1 MDKLSNELN
10 KLKIDK
16 SKRIA
21 PREGPSLGWILLL
34 GVVFAGVVAGVYVF
48 RPTAG
53 ALGVQT
59 IRPRTE
65 SSETAVLIATG
76 YVVPH
81 HRIELGTKILGRVEW
96 VGVEKGDSVQAG
108 EVLVLLEAEEYR
120 AQLDRARAVLA
131 AAEARLMELEQGSR
145 PQEIE
150 RARAAVDGGEAQL
163 RADEANH
170 RRVEALV
177 NEGVF
182 TPENLD
188 AAVGRRDV
196 SRANLETLRQE
207 YELVQLGPRIE
218 QIDAARAEVERA
230 LADVAFAETQM
241 DAVEIRAPI
250 SGVVLER
257 IVEPGEMVTT
267 SFVGDRGANS
277 STVALADLSD
287 LQVELD
293 ISQNDFNLILP
304 DHPCVVVT
312 DTYPDD
318 PYDCV
323 VAEIA
328 PEADRQR
335 ATIQVKVQVLDPDTR
350 IKPEMN
356 ARVTF
361 LNRENPGPTTS
372 GQRLSI
378 PSNAVT
384 EDAMSGSAVFLLVD
398 GAVELRPITVTEERD
413 GLSYVSAGLSGNESV
428 IVGPDLATLVPGD
441 RVESRPE

>member
-1 MDKLSNELN
+1 MDPAA
-10 KLKIDK
+10 
-16 SKRIA
+16 RC
-21 PREGPSLGWILLL
+21 R
-34 GVVFAGVVAGVYVF
+34 F
-48 RPTAG
+48 RRRRCRCIPVPWPHWSGRCSDDPPAK
-53 ALGVQT
+53 
-59 IRPRTE
+59 TE
-65 SSETAVLIATG
+65 ASEAAVLVATG

-108 EVLVLLEAEEYR
+108 EVLVRLEAQEYQ
-120 AQLDRARAVLA
+120 AQLDRARAVLEV
-131 AAEARLMELEQGSR
+131 AEARFAELDRGSR
-145 PQEIE
+145 PEEIE
-150 RARAAVDGGEAQL
+150 RARAALEGGEAQL

-188 AAVGRRDV
+188 DALGRRDV

-207 YELVQLGPRIE
+207 YALVLLGPRAE
-218 QIDAARAEVERA
+218 QIDAARAEVGRA
-230 LADVAFAETQM
+230 LADVAFAETQL

-250 SGVVLER
+250 AGVVLER

-267 SFVGDRGANS
+267 SFVGERGANS

-293 ISQNDFNLILP
+293 ISQNDFNRILPQHPCTVVTDAYP
-304 DHPCVVVT
+304 DHP
-312 DTYPDD
+312 
-318 PYDCV
+318 YDCA

-335 ATIQVKVQVLDPDTR
+335 ATIQVKVQVFDPDTQ

-361 LNRENPGPTTS
+361 LNPEISELAAATP
-372 GQRLSI
+372 RLSI
-378 PSNAVT
+378 PSNSVI
-384 EDAMSGSAVFLLVD
+384 EDSLSGSAVFLLVD
-398 GAVELRPITVTEERD
+398 ETVELRPITVSEEE
-413 GLSYVSAGLSGNESV
+413 GEWSYVSEGLSGNESV
-428 IVGPDLATLVPGD
+428 IVGPDLTVLRAGD